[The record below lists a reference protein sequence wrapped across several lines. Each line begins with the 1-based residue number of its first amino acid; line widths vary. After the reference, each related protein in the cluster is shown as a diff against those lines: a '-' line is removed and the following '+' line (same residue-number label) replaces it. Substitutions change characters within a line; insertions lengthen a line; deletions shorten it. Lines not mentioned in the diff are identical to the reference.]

1 MKYNILT
8 VVNEGYAAFGKL
20 FLNSLFEHVDLKNVE
35 KVFVYDTGL
44 KPETQKYFNY
54 FPKVEIIAT
63 GVNYESTTI
72 HDRGWKENTYSK
84 TKYLLESLEKT
95 NLSTFMIDSDCIF
108 VAPFEHLIDFSGD
121 ISVCARKREGFSK
134 HIGSFFGA
142 INVEKSKEFLL
153 KWIDNVNLL
162 QETTDM
168 KHCESPALSKTI
180 LEESLRTQEVA
191 EQVVSAI
198 FPDDSSLIYHLK
210 SDHYALTVEK
220 RLALPHSL
228 SFNKRYL

>member
-8 VVNEGYAAFGKL
+8 VINEGYAAFGIL
-20 FLNSLFEHVDLKNVE
+20 FLNSLFEFMDLKNVE
-35 KVFVYDTGL
+35 KILVYDTGL
-44 KPETQKYFNY
+44 TPDTRNYFSY

-63 GVNYESTTI
+63 GANYESGAI
-72 HDRGWKENTYSK
+72 HDKGWKENTYSK

-95 NLSTFMIDSDCIF
+95 NIPTFMIDSDCIF
-108 VAPFEHLIDFSGD
+108 TASFEHLIDFNSD
-121 ISVCARKREGFSK
+121 IIVCARAREGFSK

-142 INVEKSKEFLL
+142 INIEKSRQFLV
-153 KWIDNVNLL
+153 KWINNVTLL

-180 LEESLRTQEVA
+180 SEESLSIQELP

-198 FPDDSSLIYHLK
+198 FPDKTSLIYHLK

-220 RLALPHSL
+220 RLALPHSRA
-228 SFNKRYL
+228 FTERYF